1 MSLKNNKSSN
11 LLDILDSSTNF
22 NFDFRCF
29 LEFLEFRNYDTQMLS
44 KGRIVYMMYMY
55 FPTSKPKVPR
65 QIDRTLS
72 MKQGMTGGFL
82 ED

>member
-1 MSLKNNKSSN
+1 MSLKNNDSSN
-11 LLDILDSSTNF
+11 LLDILPPTSTWTSSIF
-22 NFDFRCF
+22 L
-29 LEFLEFRNYDTQMLS
+29 LEFLEFRNVDTQMLS
-44 KGRIVYMMYMY
+44 KGRIVYMMHMY